1 MKNAY
6 YLDLSEFN
14 EWIQWDWSCDGLVT
28 GNPFADDTA
37 LSVLMI
43 GVDID
48 D

>member
-1 MKNAY
+1 MQNAF
-6 YLDLSEFN
+6 YLNLSEFN
-14 EWIQWDWSCDGLVT
+14 EYIQWFWSCEGLVT
-28 GNPFADDTA
+28 SNPYSDDTA